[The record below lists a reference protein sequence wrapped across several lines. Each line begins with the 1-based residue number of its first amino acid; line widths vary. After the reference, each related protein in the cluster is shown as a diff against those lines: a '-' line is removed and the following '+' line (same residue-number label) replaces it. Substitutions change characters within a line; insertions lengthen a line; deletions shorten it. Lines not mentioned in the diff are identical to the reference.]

1 MSSPLRLEFAGAL
14 YHVTS
19 RGNERKAIYQNEA
32 DHQAFLELMAQ
43 VCERFNW
50 VVHAYCLMTNHY
62 HLLLETPD
70 ANLSGGMRQLNGVY
84 TQTFNRTHKRVG
96 HLFQGRFKAILVQKD
111 SYLLEV
117 SRYIVLNPVRA
128 AMVDSCEEWPWSSY
142 CFTCHYHEPPPWLA
156 VDQLLSLFGSERSQA
171 IRKYQDFV
179 LRGVGKSL
187 WPEVKQLIYLGS
199 DSFVSEMQSKISCP
213 ELLSEIPTKQKRLP
227 AKPLDWY
234 VKQAS
239 GDRNRAIQLAYAS
252 GGYHQTELSHYF
264 DLHYGTVSRI
274 ISGKSHKVSTGA
286 KGKT

>member
-1 MSSPLRLEFAGAL
+1 MSRPLRLEFAGAL

-32 DHQAFLELMAQ
+32 DHQAFLDLMAQ

-70 ANLSGGMRQLNGVY
+70 ANLSDGMRQLNGVY

-264 DLHYGTVSRI
+264 GLHYGTVSRI
-274 ISGKSHKVSTGA
+274 ISGKCHKVSTGA